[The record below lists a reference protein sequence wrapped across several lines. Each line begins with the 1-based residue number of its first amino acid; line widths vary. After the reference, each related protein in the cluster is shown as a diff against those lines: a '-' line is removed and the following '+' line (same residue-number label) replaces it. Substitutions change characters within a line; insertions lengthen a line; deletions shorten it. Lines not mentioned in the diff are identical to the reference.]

1 MTRDEAIAK
10 LAGLVGRDLRP
21 LAETYRVTVW
31 KKGKKNKGWAGDV
44 VERFL
49 GLPANAVQGPDF
61 GDWELKVVPLRKVG
75 GRWQPKETM
84 AVTMI
89 DAGNVAAT
97 AFEHSHLLE
106 KLRRLVICGREFLD
120 DRDDHAAFVKAAT
133 FDLGD
138 GALFRQVQEDYE
150 AIRARIRQDGL
161 GSVTGSTGLLVQA
174 RTKGPGHGSTSRAFY
189 ARTSLVARLL
199 GLES

>member
-10 LAGLVGRDLRP
+10 LNGLVGQDLRP
-21 LAETYRVTVW
+21 LADTYRVTVW
-31 KKGKKNKGWAGDV
+31 KQGKKNKGWAGEV
-44 VERFL
+44 IERFL
-49 GLPANAVQGPDF
+49 GLPANSVQGPDF

-89 DAGNVAAT
+89 DADNVVAT
-97 AFEHSHLLE
+97 PFEHSHLLD
-106 KLRRLVICGREFLD
+106 KLRSLVICGREFVSEQD
-120 DRDDHAAFVKAAT
+120 DQAAFVKAAA

-138 GALFRQVQEDYE
+138 GALFRQVQDDYE
-150 AIRARIRQDGL
+150 TIRAQIKEGGL
-161 GSVTGSTGLLVQA
+161 KSLTGKLGLLVQA

-189 ARTSLVARLL
+189 ARIVLVARLL
-199 GLES
+199 GLPS

>member
-10 LAGLVGRDLRP
+10 LAGLVGQDIRP
-21 LAETYRVTVW
+21 LADTYRVTVW
-31 KKGKKNKGWAGDV
+31 KNGKKNKGWAGDV

-49 GLPANAVQGPDF
+49 GLPANSVQGPDF

-89 DAGNVAAT
+89 DAGNVVAT
-97 AFEHSHLLE
+97 PFEHSHLLD
-106 KLRRLVICGREFLD
+106 KLRSLVICGREFLD
-120 DRDDHAAFVKAAT
+120 ERDDHVEFVKAAA

-150 AIRARIRQDGL
+150 TIRARIRQGGL
-161 GSVTGSTGLLVQA
+161 ESLTGALGLLVQA

-199 GLES
+199 GLKS

>member
-1 MTRDEAIAK
+1 M
-10 LAGLVGRDLRP
+10 RP
-21 LAETYRVTVW
+21 ATPKSW
-31 KKGKKNKGWAGDV
+31 KTFD
-44 VERFL
+44 
-49 GLPANAVQGPDF
+49 PAQVSYDTLLNVFWENHNPTTLNSQGPDF
-61 GDWELKVVPLRKVG
+61 GDWELKVVPLRKIG

-97 AFEHSHLLE
+97 SFEHSHLLD
-106 KLRRLVICGREFLD
+106 KLRSLVICGREFVSEQD
-120 DRDDHAAFVKAAT
+120 DRAEFVKAAA

-138 GALFRQVQEDYE
+138 GALFRQVQDDYE
-150 AIRARIRQDGL
+150 AIRARIRDGGL
-161 GSVTGSTGLLVQA
+161 RSVTGATGLLVQA

-199 GLES
+199 KLKS

>member
-10 LAGLVGRDLRP
+10 LGGLVGQDLRP
-21 LAETYRVTVW
+21 LADTYRVTVW
-31 KKGKKNKGWAGDV
+31 KNGKKNKGWAGDV

-49 GLPANAVQGPDF
+49 GLPANPVQGPDF

-89 DAGNVAAT
+89 AADNVVAT
-97 AFEHSHLLE
+97 PFEHSHLLD
-106 KLRRLVICGREFLD
+106 KLRSLVICGREFLD
-120 DRDDHAAFVKAAT
+120 ERDDHAEFVKAAA

-138 GALFRQVQEDYE
+138 GALYRQVQEDYE
-150 AIRARIRQDGL
+150 TLRAQIRHGGL
-161 GSVTGSTGLLVQA
+161 GSVTGRIGLLVQA
-174 RTKGPGHGSTSRAFY
+174 RTKGPGHGSTTRAFY

-199 GLES
+199 RLKS

>member
-10 LAGLVGRDLRP
+10 LAGLVGTDLRP
-21 LAETYRVTVW
+21 LADTYRVTVW
-31 KKGKKNKGWAGDV
+31 KQGKKNKGWAGDV
-44 VERFL
+44 IERFL
-49 GLPANAVQGPDF
+49 GLPANPVQGPDF

-89 DAGNVAAT
+89 DADNVVAT
-97 AFEHSHLLE
+97 PFEHSHLLD
-106 KLRRLVICGREFLD
+106 KLRSLVICGREFVSEK
-120 DRDDHAAFVKAAT
+120 DDHAEFVKAAA

-150 AIRARIRQDGL
+150 TIRARIRQEGL
-161 GSVTGSTGLLVQA
+161 GSVTGATGLLVQA

-199 GLES
+199 GLKS

>member
-10 LAGLVGRDLRP
+10 LAGLVGQDLRP
-21 LAETYRVTVW
+21 LADTYRVTVW
-31 KKGKKNKGWAGDV
+31 KNGKKNKGWAGDV

-49 GLPANAVQGPDF
+49 GLPANPVQGPDF

-89 DAGNVAAT
+89 AADNVAAT
-97 AFEHSHLLE
+97 PFEHSHLLD
-106 KLRRLVICGREFLD
+106 KLRSLVICGRESVSEK
-120 DRDDHAAFVKAAT
+120 DDHARFVKAAA

-138 GALFRQVQEDYE
+138 GALYRQVQDDYE
-150 AIRARIRQDGL
+150 SLRALIRHGGL
-161 GSVTGSTGLLVQA
+161 ASVTGRIGLLVQA
-174 RTKGPGHGSTSRAFY
+174 RTKGPGHGSTTRAFY

-199 GLES
+199 RLES